1 MLQLWEIVPLSGRLL
16 GRKRQK
22 EGKGPKG
29 RQTDKGKAKDAAA
42 VAKAKEDEEDEDTVW
57 FAMTTFNSERD
68 DESGCESEGESDDGS
83 EEEKVPMSQLM
94 DPSEPEESEANKYQP
109 TSIFTPGDNAF
120 TTTFGSATPRS
131 ILSDLGAVAPYLRPR
146 YLQRTCQHEWPG
158 QDRA

>member
-42 VAKAKEDEEDEDTVW
+42 VAKAKEDEDTVW

-68 DESGCESEGESDDGS
+68 DESGCEIEGESDDGR
-83 EEEKVPMSQLM
+83 E
-94 DPSEPEESEANKYQP
+94 
-109 TSIFTPGDNAF
+109 
-120 TTTFGSATPRS
+120 
-131 ILSDLGAVAPYLRPR
+131 
-146 YLQRTCQHEWPG
+146 
-158 QDRA
+158 